1 MCVSIAN
8 RFEAIS
14 YDRDS
19 LPTREMTR
27 GTGCLSSSVVMQ
39 LRSPVKAWIS
49 FLSHQEIY
57 ESLVIMPLDFCLPDS
72 VIYAHGSGAKIH

>member
-1 MCVSIAN
+1 
-8 RFEAIS
+8 
-14 YDRDS
+14 
-19 LPTREMTR
+19 
-27 GTGCLSSSVVMQ
+27 MQ